1 MLSEKDAARRLQE
14 TMRQG
19 DMLRLYPKR
28 SRCPIATALL
38 FAWALGCAGE
48 TTIVARPEPAAP
60 PLSEAASLGERGPYG
75 VLRIPRGVRVRVDA
89 RIDVTVMVP
98 LEASGET
105 ARRRPVAVLVHGGLV
120 SPGRYEW
127 LAVHLATRGFV
138 VIAPSHALDLA
149 FFEQENAVAALRV
162 LRERSRAPGDP
173 LEGTMDDAPAAIL
186 GHSLGGVV
194 SASLWDEHPEDFD
207 ELVLFASYPAG
218 SALRPRARG
227 RALSILGSA
236 DARVTRTQA
245 SAGLR
250 ALGTSGRPVTLA
262 VIEGMNHM
270 QIADRV
276 SASEAAAAGVATIDE
291 AGARARLRWLVDA
304 LLWPRVGGSPE
315 MLDDDAG
322 WPDGVVRE
330 AP

>member
-1 MLSEKDAARRLQE
+1 MLE
-14 TMRQG
+14 G
-19 DMLRLYPKR
+19 DMRGLYTKR
-28 SRCPIATALL
+28 PWRPLAAALL
-38 FAWALGCAGE
+38 LAWALGCAGE
-48 TTIVARPEPAAP
+48 TAIVALPEPAAP
-60 PLSEAASLGERGPYG
+60 PLIEPASLGERGPYG

-89 RIDVTVMVP
+89 RIDVTVLVP
-98 LEASGET
+98 LEASGT
-105 ARRRPVAVLVHGGLV
+105 PAQRRPVAVLVHGGLV
-120 SPGRYEW
+120 SPDRYEW
-127 LAVHLATRGFV
+127 LGVHLATRGFV
-138 VIAPSHALDLA
+138 VLVPGHALDLA

-173 LEGTMDDAPAAIL
+173 LEGTMDEAPAAIL

-218 SALRPRARG
+218 RSLRPRGRG
-227 RALSILGSA
+227 RALSILGGA

-245 SAGLR
+245 REGLR
-250 ALGTSGRPVTLA
+250 AIGTSGRPGTLA